1 LARVFGHAYE
11 GFKLAIV
18 EPDKVFSH
26 LPDLPADLK
35 DQLLKEILER
45 LTPQAVRV
53 RADVEVTCFAY
64 EGSVNRDCA
73 RSTIDAIFFLFL
85 TPHSFN
91 SHT

>member
-1 LARVFGHAYE
+1 LARDFGHAYE

-73 RSTIDAIFFLFL
+73 RSRRNLFPVSNASL
-85 TPHSFN
+85 V
-91 SHT
+91 